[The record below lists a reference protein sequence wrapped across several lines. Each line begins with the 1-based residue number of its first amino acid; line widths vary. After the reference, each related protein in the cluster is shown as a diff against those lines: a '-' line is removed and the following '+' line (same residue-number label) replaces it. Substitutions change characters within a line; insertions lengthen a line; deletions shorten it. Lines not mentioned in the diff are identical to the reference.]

1 MGLSP
6 FPRGYLLDSASPTK
20 AIEYMALG
28 LPVIVNDNPDQAQV
42 IRESGE
48 GLCVSL
54 EPGAFAGALLEL
66 LGDPARRREM
76 GEKGRRYVVKVRGY
90 DKLAETVAATYKRL
104 LDGSKENEI
113 PTRHGYGSKA

>member
-1 MGLSP
+1 
-6 FPRGYLLDSASPTK
+6 
-20 AIEYMALG
+20 MALG

-42 IRESGE
+42 IRESGA

-104 LDGSKENEI
+104 LDGSNENEI